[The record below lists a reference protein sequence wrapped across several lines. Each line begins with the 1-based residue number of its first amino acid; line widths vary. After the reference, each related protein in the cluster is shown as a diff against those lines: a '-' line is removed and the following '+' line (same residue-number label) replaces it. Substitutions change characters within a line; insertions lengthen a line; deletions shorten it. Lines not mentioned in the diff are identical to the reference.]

1 MAGFLEE
8 HRRLHGYLEAV
19 EAALSASAPE
29 AAVSG
34 LVSTLGQLGPALQ
47 AHFAREEE
55 EGLFDG
61 IQEAWPHAARACD
74 RLRGEHPVLLARLE
88 RLQAEGKA
96 GSVSEGALSTLLDG
110 VRSFLKDLGR
120 HEALENELMTGSLDD
135 SVAAQD

>member
-1 MAGFLEE
+1 
-8 HRRLHGYLEAV
+8 
-19 EAALSASAPE
+19 
-29 AAVSG
+29 
-34 LVSTLGQLGPALQ
+34 
-47 AHFAREEE
+47 
-55 EGLFDG
+55 
-61 IQEAWPHAARACD
+61 
-74 RLRGEHPVLLARLE
+74 VLLARLE